1 MIITEAR
8 LKQIIKEEIQKRYAE
23 IDDVLLERLIEES
36 KLMQAIAASGLSLLL
51 ALQVIVSKDNKDFQ
65 DRMLA
70 QTEAAAESK
79 SDRMLADMEKNT
91 KNPIA
96 WAWSDD
102 EKVDTKTFDPSQLAT
117 GERFPLLSYDDA
129 NQSLKNVTVT
139 MDDSYGVEKG
149 AETTNPENFIVLP
162 PSWSIAN
169 KVVKDKKM
177 GKPNIPGMDAG
188 EHPPLTKII
197 KVLTKV
203 GQGKPGGELE
213 APKMDRTKF
222 IEEYGDYLTTTG
234 DLGSNLSSVKGYND
248 FKKFQGEPGSAA
260 SKSKL
265 PVMQPTVSIDDNF
278 LDANPDL
285 VLFDANKSVQD
296 KYIELYYGQ
305 LLDGDDIKEIYG
317 DLIEDKE

>member
-8 LKQIIKEEIQKRYAE
+8 LKQIIKEELEKHFIE
-23 IDDVLLERLIEES
+23 IDDVLLEQLIEES
-36 KLMQAIAASGLSLLL
+36 KLMRSIVSGGLAALI
-51 ALQVIVSKDNKDFQ
+51 ALQVLVGKGNQQYQ
-65 DRMLA
+65 DKAASMAAAASDTRSERMLV
-70 QTEAAAESK
+70 
-79 SDRMLADMEKNT
+79 DMEKNT

-96 WAWSDD
+96 WNWTDD
-102 EKVDTKTFDPSQLAT
+102 EKTDTKTFDPSQLAS
-117 GERFPLLSYDDA
+117 GERFPILNYDDA
-129 NQSLKNVTVT
+129 NQSLKNVTFTV
-139 MDDSYGVEKG
+139 DDSYGVEKG
-149 AETTNPENFIVLP
+149 AETTNPENFVVLP

-177 GKPNIPGMDAG
+177 GKPNIPGLDAG

-203 GQGKPGGELE
+203 GQGKAGGELE

-222 IEEYGDYLTTTG
+222 VEQYGDYLTTTG

-248 FKKFQGEPGSAA
+248 FKKFPGKPGSVA
-260 SKSKL
+260 SKSEL

-278 LDANPDL
+278 LDANPNL
-285 VLFDANKSVQD
+285 VLFDAGKSVQD

-305 LLDGDDIKEIYG
+305 LMDGKDIKEIYNT
-317 DLIEDKE
+317 LEKQQE